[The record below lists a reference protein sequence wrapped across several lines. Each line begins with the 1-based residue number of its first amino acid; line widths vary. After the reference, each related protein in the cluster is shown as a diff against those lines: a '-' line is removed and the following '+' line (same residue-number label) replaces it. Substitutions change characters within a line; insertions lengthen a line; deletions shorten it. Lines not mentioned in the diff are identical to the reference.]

1 MIAKALRLI
10 RQFHELDRL
19 QAAEK
24 LGLTKEYL
32 SAIESGK
39 KPIDQSLLIRYSK
52 TFDIPVSSLSFFIIE
67 TNRLNKDKKISEI
80 AKEKMAGKIL
90 QILEWSINKN
100 ESNKFKA

>member
-10 RQFHELDRL
+10 RQFHELDRA

-24 LGLTKEYL
+24 LGLTKEL
-32 SAIESGK
+32 VLAIESGK
-39 KPIDQSLLIRYSK
+39 KPIDQSILIRYSN

-67 TNRLNKDKKISEI
+67 TNKPNKDRKLSAI

-90 QILEWSINKN
+90 QILEWSMNKN
-100 ESNKFKA
+100 DSTKFKA

>member
-32 SAIESGK
+32 IAIESGK
-39 KPIDQSLLIRYSK
+39 KPIDQSLLIKYSN

-67 TNRLNKDKKISEI
+67 TNKPNKDKKISEI

-90 QILEWSINKN
+90 QILEWSISKN

>member
-10 RQFHELDRL
+10 RQFHELDRT

-24 LGLTKEYL
+24 LGFTKEFL
-32 SAIESGK
+32 IAIESGK
-39 KPIDQSLLIRYSK
+39 KPIDQSLLKKYSN

-67 TNRLNKDKKISEI
+67 TNKSNKDKTISAV

-100 ESNKFKA
+100 DSKKFQA